1 MTYKLKKRSKKLD
14 KNELLHRKSSRK
26 LDARILKRKQFENS
40 ISDKEVFN
48 LKGGMPVW
56 SEFVVNIPG
65 RGKVAKAIA
74 HSKILKVRT
83 DDAENKFNSMMKK
96 YNELKLYLIQDL
108 NPIINKLLKY
118 IFTKKNE
125 GLSFNKK
132 SMVSTHKKIYQAR
145 NKLYQRLFGIKQKKT
160 ANNFLRSVEKTIE
173 LRKIDNATIN
183 EYMVTDSLDNKT
195 NSILFKKKMV
205 EI

>member
-1 MTYKLKKRSKKLD
+1 MIYKARKRSKKLD

-26 LDARILKRKQFENS
+26 LDSRILKRKQFEDS
-40 ISDKEVFN
+40 ISDEERFN
-48 LKGGMPVW
+48 LKAGALGLGMW

-83 DDAENKFNSMMKK
+83 DEAENKFTSMMKK
-96 YNELKLYLIQDL
+96 YNELKIYLVKDL

-132 SMVSTHKKIYQAR
+132 SMVSTHKQIYKAR

-160 ANNFLRSVEKTIE
+160 ANNF
-173 LRKIDNATIN
+173 
-183 EYMVTDSLDNKT
+183 
-195 NSILFKKKMV
+195 
-205 EI
+205 

>member
-1 MTYKLKKRSKKLD
+1 MIYKAKKRSKKLD

-26 LDARILKRKQFENS
+26 LDARILKRKQFEDS

-48 LKGGMPVW
+48 LKGGLPMW

-65 RGKVAKAIA
+65 KGKIAKAIA

-83 DDAENKFNSMMKK
+83 DSAEEKFDSMMKK
-96 YNELKLYLIQDL
+96 YNELKLYLIKDL
-108 NPIINKLLKY
+108 NPTINSLLKY

-132 SMVSTHKKIYQAR
+132 SMIMSDFSKIIFLELRTAIPNTRTTNPRSTYFR
-145 NKLYQRLFGIKQKKT
+145 SKQKY
-160 ANNFLRSVEKTIE
+160 A
-173 LRKIDNATIN
+173 
-183 EYMVTDSLDNKT
+183 
-195 NSILFKKKMV
+195 
-205 EI
+205 